1 VEPYSWGVTN
11 SWFKSWQANFWAG
24 LVIIFP
30 AVISIAVVVWLF
42 GTVANI
48 TDTLL
53 FFLPRKLTHKGQ
65 GDGPMYWYWSLVALA
80 LAVFLVALVGR
91 AARNYFGKK
100 IIEWVDATLLRVPLL
115 SKLYGAIKQVNEALS
130 LSNKTAF
137 RTVALVPF
145 PHPEC
150 YSIGFITN
158 EQLDEFRARTERK
171 VVCVFV
177 PTTPNPT
184 SGFLVL
190 VPEEKVIRLSLPV
203 ADAVK
208 YIISLGS
215 ITPEYAPSSPLTQGQ
230 TPAPVPPPGP

>member
-1 VEPYSWGVTN
+1 MEPYSWGVTN

-53 FFLPRKLTHKGQ
+53 FFLPRKLTHKSQ
-65 GDGPMYWYWSLVALA
+65 GEGPMYWYWSLVALT
-80 LAVFLVALVGR
+80 LAVSLVALVGR

-130 LSNKTAF
+130 MSNKTAF
-137 RTVALVPF
+137 RTVVLVPF
-145 PHPEC
+145 PHRDC
-150 YSIGFITN
+150 YSIGFVTN

-184 SGFLVL
+184 SGFLAL
-190 VPEEKVIRLSLPV
+190 VPEEQVIRVSLPV

-208 YIISLGS
+208 YIISLGAIS
-215 ITPEYAPSSPLTQGQ
+215 PDYAPFPPPAPGQ
-230 TPAPVPPPGP
+230 TPAPVPNPGP